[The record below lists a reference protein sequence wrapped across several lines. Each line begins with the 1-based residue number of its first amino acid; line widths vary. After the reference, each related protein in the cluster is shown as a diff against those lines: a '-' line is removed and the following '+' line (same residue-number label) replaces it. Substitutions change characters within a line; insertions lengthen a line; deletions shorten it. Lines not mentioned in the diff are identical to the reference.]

1 MQPQDLTD
9 TQVNDLVDFYRFPVL
24 NAETVLG
31 NQPEINLKRPYDIR
45 YEYMPN
51 GEVWVFDDNTFDP
64 DPESVW
70 NCIGKDRDPHE
81 ALLDLLDQIAE
92 AERTCR

>member
-9 TQVNDLVDFYRFPVL
+9 TQVFELTEFYRFPVL
-24 NAETVLG
+24 NAETALG
-31 NQPEINLKRPYDIR
+31 NKPDINLRRAYQIR

-51 GEVWVFDDNTFDP
+51 GEVWVFDDNSFDA

-81 ALLDLLDQIAE
+81 ALLGLLDQIAE
-92 AERTCR
+92 AERA

>member
-9 TQVNDLVDFYRFPVL
+9 TQVFELTEFYRFPVPL
-24 NAETVLG
+24 SPVTAAVTA
-31 NQPEINLKRPYDIR
+31 EINLKRRYSIR

-51 GEVWVFDDNTFDP
+51 GEVWVFDDNSFDS

-92 AERTCR
+92 AERA